1 MKLGAVPPI
10 NLPIKLHETEIPAE
24 RHNLNKV
31 EGIAPSSKQTEAY
44 KDIPHFEKS
53 ISNLKLYGWEVT
65 NINNNY
71 HVKSFTSPYTIPHY
85 EVIVNA
91 NLEFTILVYGWS
103 LPHDSFLYK
112 DYQRSMKNV
121 TVSALLKE
129 IKTYVCCE
137 GLQNKVEPSQ
147 SIEYSIPCLVNVTS
161 LLDGSPTEMKIYS
174 RAKDC
179 YVFVKDLARK
189 KSCDRCGKLELKE
202 LKEVKERVKKEK
214 IINTPAKRNAPLS
227 KTHRHRVE
235 LALKV
240 ERAAHKTDIERMQK
254 EIENAS
260 IPLQNEGLN
269 TDFFEIMENNKNVTP
284 FMKLFFVFAYHWQPS
299 HHQHM
304 MNCGQQIY

>member
-1 MKLGAVPPI
+1 MKLGAAPTI
-10 NLPIKLHETEIPAE
+10 NLPIKSHETEIPAE
-24 RHNLNKV
+24 RRNLNKV

-53 ISNLKLYGWEVT
+53 ISNLKLYGWKVT

-71 HVKSFTSPYTIPHY
+71 HFKSFTSPYTIPHY

-91 NLEFTILVYGWS
+91 NLEFIILVYGWS

-161 LLDGSPTEMKIYS
+161 LLDGSPTEVKIYS
-174 RAKDC
+174 RAKDY

-189 KSCDRCGKLELKE
+189 KSCDRCEKFE

-284 FMKLFFVFAYHWQPS
+284 FIKLF
-299 HHQHM
+299 
-304 MNCGQQIY
+304 